1 MTTLEEPWCSG
12 LGAEPRPGPGYM
24 RPSLGHDDRETED
37 PSNISSGLT
46 AFACVSLSPG
56 VQQEPPSRAAY
67 QPQTLEQAW
76 RGSQEGG
83 VLARSLTLAPPAA
96 VTRLVSGAGAQGG
109 PAACVTGLDQGYNAN
124 IVLCGTREVFIQAP
138 ASSKALGDHPE
149 QRLWERKP

>member
-83 VLARSLTLAPPAA
+83 VLARSSRSCHQIG
-96 VTRLVSGAGAQGG
+96 VWGWG
-109 PAACVTGLDQGYNAN
+109 PGWASRMCHWPGPGL
-124 IVLCGTREVFIQAP
+124 
-138 ASSKALGDHPE
+138 
-149 QRLWERKP
+149 